1 MSSKMNCSK
10 DSFDRFSDN
19 LCEISLNYMS
29 ISDKVKL
36 ECVSKQWKSLIFNKH
51 KILIIGETYSK
62 VIDAIQISHVFW
74 LRNKLSIIESL
85 TKKFISVI
93 SLEINFEIDNQLL
106 QIINKNCANLGK
118 IKIMGFLEEDIFGV
132 FDQIGQNLE
141 FVDIYGIENSET
153 ISLLQST
160 PNLSAIEIYN
170 NFNAVVEHYLLNLKN
185 IKVNEISIEWFEKFT
200 NSYKKQIKKIGFN
213 DWSKDLNAVVPYL
226 ALLENLENLSFKI
239 HKNSY
244 YNWNQI
250 KTLSENLKNL
260 KQLSIN
266 AFEGLTVFNT
276 LEVFAIT
283 LWEFE
288 DQEMKFIEKLD
299 LTKVHLNSCTFL
311 KDESLQKLSLMEKLS
326 QLRLFSKFI
335 TNSGLCHLIKN
346 APKLKTIEI
355 NDKHINET
363 TIKAFIE
370 KALSNPRIFYKFMSQ
385 KINRKTFILIDIP
398 KNLLI
403 ET

>member
-118 IKIMGFLEEDIFGV
+118 IKIMGFLEGDIFGV
-132 FDQIGQNLE
+132 FGQIGQNLE

-153 ISLLQST
+153 VSLLKST

>member
-1 MSSKMNCSK
+1 
-10 DSFDRFSDN
+10 
-19 LCEISLNYMS
+19 
-29 ISDKVKL
+29 
-36 ECVSKQWKSLIFNKH
+36 
-51 KILIIGETYSK
+51 
-62 VIDAIQISHVFW
+62 
-74 LRNKLSIIESL
+74 
-85 TKKFISVI
+85 
-93 SLEINFEIDNQLL
+93 
-106 QIINKNCANLGK
+106 
-118 IKIMGFLEEDIFGV
+118 
-132 FDQIGQNLE
+132 
-141 FVDIYGIENSET
+141 
-153 ISLLQST
+153 
-160 PNLSAIEIYN
+160 LSAIEIYN

>member
-1 MSSKMNCSK
+1 
-10 DSFDRFSDN
+10 
-19 LCEISLNYMS
+19 MS